1 MSRRAKGPRLWW
13 RNARYDSAGR
23 LTHDGAWFILDG
35 SIQRGTGCGLEQLGE
50 AEEAL
55 AAYIAKERTKSISA
69 GSRGLSVPGS
79 RSASPAVADLISL
92 AEAAKLIRGADVN
105 TLRRHAR
112 AGRLNVYRVVGKSYS
127 TTLADL
133 GNSLR
138 RVASYQSSQL
148 RCPETRDD
156 SVERLS
162 HEPTSFFELEALQPG
177 VGCDPGEPA

>member
-69 GSRGLSVPGS
+69 GSRGSSVAGS

-133 GNSLR
+133 GRLIEACRVVPKFTTPVPRNPR
-138 RVASYQSSQL
+138 R
-148 RCPETRDD
+148 
-156 SVERLS
+156 
-162 HEPTSFFELEALQPG
+162 
-177 VGCDPGEPA
+177 